1 MIEKVCV
8 DSNILI
14 YSMDPQ
20 KTPQTATCDAWLN
33 HLAQTGQ
40 IALSPQAITET
51 VNVLIRRR
59 LQAPEIK
66 SLVGPFIG
74 FVTHPINT
82 DVIQRALAIFQRY
95 QTSWWDALMIGWAA
109 EAGCSILITE
119 DRQSA
124 PIIEGV
130 RIVSP
135 FDLEPAA
142 LSLVGTTP

>member
-8 DSNILI
+8 DSNVLI

-20 KTPQTATCDAWLN
+20 KTPQTAQCDAWLN

-40 IALSPQAITET
+40 IALSPQAITES
-51 VNVLIRRR
+51 VNVLVRRR
-59 LQAPEIK
+59 LQIGEIK
-66 SLVGPFIG
+66 SLVAPFLG

-82 DVIQRALAIFQRY
+82 DVIQRALAIFQRH

-109 EAGCSILITE
+109 EAGCSVLLTE
-119 DRQSA
+119 DAQSA
-124 PIIEGV
+124 PMIEGV

-135 FDLEPAA
+135 FDLEPGA
-142 LSLVGTTP
+142 LSLTGTTR